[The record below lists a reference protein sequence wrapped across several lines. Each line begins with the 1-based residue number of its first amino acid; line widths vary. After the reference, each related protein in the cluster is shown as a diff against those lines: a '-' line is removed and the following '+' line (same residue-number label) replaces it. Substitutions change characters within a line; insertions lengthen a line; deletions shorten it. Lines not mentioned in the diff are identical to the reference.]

1 MLKDKHIVLGVT
13 GSIAAYKAAEL
24 ASRLAQEGA
33 LVEVIMTRSAQ
44 EFVAPLTFQTLTQR
58 PVITDM
64 FRLLSEMNIAHVAL
78 AQRADL
84 VLIAPAT
91 ANTIAKL
98 AHGLADDMLSAT
110 VLATRAPVLIAPAM
124 ETNMYENPV
133 TQANLASLVAR
144 GMTVVEPEVGHLAS
158 GRYGKGR
165 MADPAVILAMAKQ
178 ALGRDG
184 DLAGRRVVVTAGGT
198 QEPLDPVRFVG
209 NRSSGKMGYALA
221 QAALER
227 GAQVTLISAP
237 TRLSPP
243 PGAKTEFVTTAA
255 EMRDAV
261 MGRIVDA
268 DALIM
273 AAAVA
278 DYRPAEVARQK
289 IKKAS
294 RGLTLRLRPNP
305 DILMEVAEY
314 RRSTGKP
321 SVVVGFAAETE
332 DLAANAR
339 AKLEAKRL
347 DLIVAND
354 VTSPD
359 SGFDS
364 DTNRALIM
372 DRLGQ
377 TSELPLLAKPE
388 LADRVLDHVVEL
400 FRSAGPHLEQT
411 APPA

>member
-58 PVITDM
+58 PVITEM
-64 FRLLSEMNIAHVAL
+64 FQLLSEMNIAHVAL

-144 GMTVVEPEVGHLAS
+144 GMTVVEPEVGHLVS

-165 MADPAVILAMAKQ
+165 MADPAMILALAKQ

-243 PGAKTEFVTTAA
+243 PGAKMEFVTTAA

-261 MGRIVDA
+261 MGSIVDA

-278 DYRPAEVARQK
+278 DYRPAEVAPQK
-289 IKKAS
+289 IKKNS
-294 RGLTLRLRPNP
+294 RGLTLRLRRNP

-321 SVVVGFAAETE
+321 SMVVGFAAETE

-339 AKLEAKRL
+339 AKMEAKRL

-354 VTSPD
+354 VASPG

-377 TSELPLLAKPE
+377 TSELPLLVKPE
-388 LADRVLDHVVEL
+388 LADRVLDRVVEL
-400 FRSAGPHLEQT
+400 FRNAGPHLERT
-411 APPA
+411 APPT